1 MSNSALTA
9 TRGDLRFDLRT
20 WGPSDGE
27 PVLLLHGFPQ
37 SGRSWEAVASR
48 LADAGFFCVAPD
60 QRGYSPGA
68 RPPRRRDYV
77 LPELVADALAVVDD
91 VVGPD
96 ARVHLVGHDWG
107 AAVAWSLAARHP
119 DRIATLTAVSVPPPR
134 AFLRSLLTSRQGLA
148 SWYMYVFQLP
158 WLPERALGSVERMRG
173 VLRRIGQSREA
184 ADRDAALFAEPGRL
198 TAALNWYRA
207 LFLTPPSFGPRV
219 AVPTRFVW
227 SDGDTAL
234 TRQCTVHAQTEVTGP
249 YEFIELAGVSHWIPD
264 EVPDQLAEIVA
275 AHAKA
280 HPA

>member
-1 MSNSALTA
+1 MLTA
-9 TRGDLRFDLRT
+9 TRGDLRFDVHT
-20 WGPSDGE
+20 WGPDDGV

-37 SGRSWEAVASR
+37 TGGSWDAVATR
-48 LADAGFFCVAPD
+48 LVADGFRCIAPD

-68 RPPRRRDYV
+68 RPGRRRDYV
-77 LPELVADALAVVDD
+77 LRELVADAVAVIDEAA
-91 VVGPD
+91 GPD

-119 DRIATLTAVSVPPPR
+119 GRIATLTAVSVPPPK

-158 WLPERALGSVERMRG
+158 WLPERVLGRPALMRG
-173 VLRRIGQSREA
+173 MLRRTGQSRDA
-184 ADRDAALFAEPGRL
+184 ADRDAAAFADQDRL
-198 TAALNWYRA
+198 TAAINWYRA
-207 LFLTPPSFGPRV
+207 ITAAPPSFDPPV

-227 SDGDTAL
+227 SDRDTAL
-234 TRQCTVHAQTEVTGP
+234 TRQCTVHAQSQVTGP

-275 AHAKA
+275 EHAA
-280 HPA
+280 AYPV

>member
-1 MSNSALTA
+1 VSKATLTA
-9 TRGDLRFDLRT
+9 TRGNLRFDVQT
-20 WGPSDGE
+20 WGSREGV

-37 SGRSWEAVASR
+37 SAESWAAVATL
-48 LADAGFFCVAPD
+48 LADAGFFCIAPD

-77 LPELVADALAVVDD
+77 LSELVADAVAVIDD
-91 VVGPD
+91 VVGSD

-107 AAVAWSLAARHP
+107 AAVAWALAARHP
-119 DRIATLTAVSVPPPR
+119 ERIATLTAVSVAPPK

-158 WLPERALGSVERMRG
+158 WLPERMLGSGERLRG
-173 VLRRIGQSREA
+173 VLRRIGQPREVA
-184 ADRDAALFAEPGRL
+184 ARDAAAFADPGRL

-207 LFLTPPSFGPRV
+207 MFVTPPSFDPKV
-219 AVPTRFVW
+219 TVPTRFVW

-234 TRQCTVHAQTEVTGP
+234 TRQSTAHAQAEVTGP

-264 EVPDQLAEIVA
+264 EEPGQLAEIVA
-275 AHAKA
+275 AHAEA

>member
-1 MSNSALTA
+1 VSNATLTA
-9 TRGDLRFDLRT
+9 TRGNLRFDVHT
-20 WGPSDGE
+20 WGPQDGT

-37 SGRSWEAVASR
+37 SGASWAAVATR
-48 LADAGFFCVAPD
+48 LADAGFFCIAPD

-68 RPPRRRDYV
+68 RPLRRRDYV
-77 LPELVADALAVVDD
+77 LRELVADAVAVVDD
-91 VVGPD
+91 VLGPD

-119 DRIATLTAVSVPPPR
+119 ERIATLTAVSVAPPK

-158 WLPERALGSVERMRG
+158 WLPERVLGSGARLRAG
-173 VLRRIGQSREA
+173 LRRIGQSPEVA
-184 ADRDAALFAEPGRL
+184 ARDAAAFADPGRL
-198 TAALNWYRA
+198 TAAVNWYRGMFVA
-207 LFLTPPSFGPRV
+207 PPSFDPKV
-219 AVPTRFVW
+219 TVPTRFVW
-227 SDGDTAL
+227 SDGDAAL
-234 TRQCTVHAQTEVTGP
+234 TRQSTVHAQAEVSGP

-280 HPA
+280 YPA

>member
-1 MSNSALTA
+1 VSKATLTA
-9 TRGDLRFDLRT
+9 TRGNLRFDVQT
-20 WGPSDGE
+20 WGSREGV

-37 SGRSWEAVASR
+37 SAESWTAVATL
-48 LADAGFFCVAPD
+48 LADAGFFCIAPD

-77 LPELVADALAVVDD
+77 LSELVADAVAVVDD
-91 VVGPD
+91 VVGSD

-107 AAVAWSLAARHP
+107 AAVAWALAARHP
-119 DRIATLTAVSVPPPR
+119 ERIATLTAVSVAPPK

-158 WLPERALGSVERMRG
+158 WLPERMLGSGERLAG
-173 VLRRIGQSREA
+173 ALRRMGLSREA
-184 ADRDAALFAEPGRL
+184 AARDAAAFADPGRV

-207 LFLTPPSFGPRV
+207 MFVAPPSFGPKV
-219 AVPTRFVW
+219 TVPTRFVW
-227 SDGDTAL
+227 SDRDAAL
-234 TRQCTVHAQTEVTGP
+234 TRQSTVHAQAEVTGP

-264 EVPDQLAEIVA
+264 EVPEQLAEIVA
-275 AHAKA
+275 THATA